1 MFTGQTASCNGGPQ
15 AQTTRQLTVARATAP
30 SVQISSPMNGA
41 RYTRGELVLASYDC
55 QDGAGGPGISSCAGP
70 VADGRPIDTSA
81 VGRHS
86 FTVAASSKDGETSA
100 GTVSY
105 TVLALNNRF
114 TVSRVK
120 SHQNGTIAFE
130 VTVPGPGAIDVLET
144 AWDDNLAGAAAQLQP
159 APHRFVFARKHRT
172 ARRAARLR
180 VRVTPN
186 ARGRRLVH
194 HHTYRV
200 LLRLWVT
207 YTPTGGVPR
216 SIGFYGLHFH
226 H

>member
-1 MFTGQTASCNGGPQ
+1 MTTSRAPQ
-15 AQTTRQLTVARATAP
+15 P
-30 SVQISSPMNGA
+30 NCSP
-41 RYTRGELVLASYDC
+41 
-55 QDGAGGPGISSCAGP
+55 
-70 VADGRPIDTSA
+70 
-81 VGRHS
+81 
-86 FTVAASSKDGETSA
+86 
-100 GTVSY
+100 
-105 TVLALNNRF
+105 
-114 TVSRVK
+114 
-120 SHQNGTIAFE
+120 
-130 VTVPGPGAIDVLET
+130 
-144 AWDDNLAGAAAQLQP
+144 
-159 APHRFVFARKHRT
+159 PHRFVFARKHRT